1 MEMWE
6 IEGGLPLRGEV
17 RVSRAKNAV
26 LPQMAAALL
35 TEEPVR
41 ILEAPELTDVGRMA
55 PMLLDLGCSVSSEG
69 GNLEIRCAAPRIAG
83 SGALEGHTRASV
95 LALGPLLAR
104 CGEAHLAL
112 PGGCPLGERIRAM
125 LLDTGSEGMTAECE
139 ALLFAASRAQH
150 TATVLRP
157 ALQGGGMVLADRYVD
172 SSMAYQG
179 AGRGLGMEAVRGI
192 NRMATRGLEPDMTLL
207 YRLDPERARARRQ
220 GEDDRIERERSEF
233 HRRVCEGFDELMRS
247 EPGRVRALDAT
258 LAPDALFERTRALAM
273 ELLARDAQRLKEKG
287 TIARGGASNN

>member
-1 MEMWE
+1 
-6 IEGGLPLRGEV
+6 
-17 RVSRAKNAV
+17 
-26 LPQMAAALL
+26 
-35 TEEPVR
+35 
-41 ILEAPELTDVGRMA
+41 
-55 PMLLDLGCSVSSEG
+55 
-69 GNLEIRCAAPRIAG
+69 
-83 SGALEGHTRASV
+83 
-95 LALGPLLAR
+95 
-104 CGEAHLAL
+104 
-112 PGGCPLGERIRAM
+112 
-125 LLDTGSEGMTAECE
+125 
-139 ALLFAASRAQH
+139 
-150 TATVLRP
+150 
-157 ALQGGGMVLADRYVD
+157 MVLADRYVD